1 MSNIVCVMSKKLLL
15 NVIKRGRDVL
25 YSEKDAILY
34 PSVRLID
41 ANPPGSLWPRNSN
54 NNSNNNKG
62 FLGRAVVKNPPTNA
76 EDTGS
81 IPGSGRSPGGGN
93 GYPLQFSCLLKAH

>member
-34 PSVRLID
+34 PSVM
-41 ANPPGSLWPRNSN
+41 S
-54 NNSNNNKG
+54 
-62 FLGRAVVKNPPTNA
+62 
-76 EDTGS
+76 
-81 IPGSGRSPGGGN
+81 
-93 GYPLQFSCLLKAH
+93 Y